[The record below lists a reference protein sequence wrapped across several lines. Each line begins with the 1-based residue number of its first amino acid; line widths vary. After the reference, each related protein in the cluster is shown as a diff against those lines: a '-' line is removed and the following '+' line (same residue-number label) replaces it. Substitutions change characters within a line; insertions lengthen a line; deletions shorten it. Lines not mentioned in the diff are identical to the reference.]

1 MSMPEAVRAALL
13 HVHSM
18 YPEVTQVFYGVD
30 GRWMY
35 SGEAFEAP
43 SFDDS
48 NLIVDTSLLE
58 EGANAAYED
67 KGWPCAYA
75 LPPSLEDAPS
85 TDPEL
90 NDDSDAV
97 KHLIVQ
103 GNPVDGFT
111 YYGPFDT
118 AEEAEDYVLK
128 YDNGESWWHANL
140 TRCM

>member
-1 MSMPEAVRAALL
+1 MNMPEAVKAALL

-43 SFDDS
+43 DFDDA

-58 EGANAAYED
+58 DGADAAFED

-75 LPPSLEDAPS
+75 LSPSLEDSPS
-85 TDPEL
+85 REPEL
-90 NDDSDAV
+90 DEDADAV

-103 GNPVDGFT
+103 GNPVDGFL

-118 AEEAEDYVLK
+118 PEDAEDYVVK
-128 YDNGESWWHANL
+128 YDNGQSWWRVKM
-140 TRCM
+140 TRQM